1 MKKTLLFKF
10 LALSLF
16 MLFGIG
22 VLNAQVFI
30 TELADPNNNADV
42 RYIELFNAGSSAVDF
57 TEGTGWRIDKYTNA
71 SATVSQTLSLTGSIP
86 AGGYYIIAT
95 GTDDGDFFTVYG
107 VNADQFDGTVNDVA
121 GSNGDDNLELYNG
134 SDVLIDQF
142 GVPGEDGTGT
152 AHEFEDGRAE
162 RKATV
167 TSGNTTWDVAEWDVD
182 NDSGGGDGTQDA
194 PDAFDPGAWI
204 GDVLVA
210 TDLFFSEYIEGGSY
224 NKALE
229 IFNGTGTDIDLS
241 NYVIRGNHNGS
252 AWEEVT
258 SFPVGTIIANGDVY
272 VLAHELANAS
282 ILAKADSIVLDPYG
296 TGTSN
301 VANFNGDDVRAL
313 CKVGVSDTTI
323 IDIIGLYDL
332 ADPGSAWNVAGVADA
347 TKDHT
352 LVRKGT
358 VTEGNTDWA
367 AAAGTNADD
376 SEWIVEAKDYIDNLG
391 IHTFGESSA
400 DVTAPTF
407 TSTPDDG
414 DTEVA
419 VDAVIV
425 LTFNEA
431 IRNIDDSDITD
442 ENVATLLTL
451 KETDASGSD
460 VAFTATI
467 DAAKK
472 VITVTPNTDLKN
484 DQVYYGAII
493 SVEDTSDNASAASS
507 MTFTTEAVIVY
518 LSLPLYEGFDYT
530 ADETLGEQVNWNN
543 LFSGDEVLIET
554 GSLSY
559 PDFHSS
565 SGNSISFNGGGFD
578 PQIEFEAVTSGTV
591 YSSFLFKVT
600 DQSAMTD
607 LTDGGYFAF
616 LGNYDA
622 RLWVRPNPD
631 AAGTTFDIGFGWES
645 SAPSTTT
652 TTYNVGDVILA
663 VISYNIDTD
672 ELSAWINP
680 SSSDFGADTAPTAL
694 LTSTDEADVTSIS
707 AFVVRQDSDGETPF
721 IQMDELRIGTSWAEV
736 VVGSGVG
743 IDDLSGSTLNIYPN
757 PSTGRFYLQMGDAF
771 KANTKVEV
779 FNVVGMK
786 VFETLATAY
795 KTEIDLSAMKQGVY
809 YVRIDDGQNI
819 ITQKIMKQ

>member
-1 MKKTLLFKF
+1 MKKTLLFI
-10 LALSLF
+10 LMI
-16 MLFGIG
+16 MLIG
-22 VLNAQVFI
+22 AVNAQVFI
-30 TELADPNNNADV
+30 SQNCDPKNNYAADRFAEIYNPTGDAIDLTGWTLENIQAGSVSFTWTLSGSIAAGEALICGNADATGQTITPDITATWAGNSWNGKGIDGTILKNANGDVVDYAVQDDATGKFENAQMV
-42 RYIELFNAGSSAVDF
+42 RNSNITTPTSTYDATEWTFSAVDDAVDA
-57 TEGTGWRIDKYTNA
+57 TPGTH
-71 SATVSQTLSLTGSIP
+71 TV
-86 AGGYYIIAT
+86 
-95 GTDDGDFFTVYG
+95 D
-107 VNADQFDGTVNDVA
+107 
-121 GSNGDDNLELYNG
+121 
-134 SDVLIDQF
+134 
-142 GVPGEDGTGT
+142 
-152 AHEFEDGRAE
+152 
-162 RKATV
+162 
-167 TSGNTTWDVAEWDVD
+167 
-182 NDSGGGDGTQDA
+182 
-194 PDAFDPGAWI
+194 
-204 GDVLVA
+204 LVA
-210 TDLFFSEYIEGGSY
+210 ADLFFSEYIEGGSY

-332 ADPGSAWNVAGVADA
+332 VDPGSAWNVAGVADA

-493 SVEDTSDNASAASS
+493 SIEDTSDNASAASS

-809 YVRIDDGQNI
+809 YVRVDDGQNI

>member
-22 VLNAQVFI
+22 VLNAQNLVLNGDMEAWDDDTSPTSWTKAENI
-30 TELADPNNNADV
+30 TKESTIV
-42 RYIELFNAGSSAVDF
+42 HGGTYSAKHVG
-57 TEGTGWRIDKYTNA
+57 GTKDL
-71 SATVSQTLSLTGSIP
+71 SQTITINPNTEYTISIW
-86 AGGYYIIAT
+86 YYVES
-95 GTDDGDFFTVYG
+95 GDDTDARIWSYWRT
-107 VNADQFDGTVNDVA
+107 DGTTL
-121 GSNGDDNLELYNG
+121 DDNAAELRGPDGSYFTSAASWQQYEVTLTSPAAANELYFEVRTYG
-134 SDVLIDQF
+134 SAIVYWDDMSVT
-142 GVPGEDGTGT
+142 E
-152 AHEFEDGRAE
+152 
-162 RKATV
+162 AT
-167 TSGNTTWDVAEWDVD
+167 T
-182 NDSGGGDGTQDA
+182 
-194 PDAFDPGAWI
+194 
-204 GDVLVA
+204 VA
-210 TDLFFSEYIEGGSY
+210 TDLFFSEYIEGTS
-224 NKALE
+224 NNRAIE
-229 IFNGTGTDIDLS
+229 IFNGTGADVDLS
-241 NYVIRGNHNGS
+241 AYSVKQSYGGQGWGIRSETAMIEYVLPLS
-252 AWEEVT
+252 
-258 SFPVGTIIANGDVY
+258 GTLADGDVY
-272 VLAHELANAS
+272 IFYNTDADAAISSVGDLALS
-282 ILAKADSIVLDPYG
+282 YD
-296 TGTSN
+296 TGTQGSRMGAFTGN
-301 VANFNGDDVRAL
+301 DPMGLFKNDVL
-313 CKVGVSDTTI
+313 
-323 IDIIGLYDL
+323 IDIIGIELDT
-332 ADPGSAWNVAGVADA
+332 DGPWDVAGTTGA
-347 TKDHT
+347 TQNHT
-352 LVRKGT
+352 LTRKST
-358 VTEGNTDWA
+358 ITQGNTDWA
-367 AAAGTNADD
+367 ASAGTDADD
-376 SEWIVEAKDYIDNLG
+376 SEWVVYAEDYFDDLG
-391 IHTFGESSA
+391 THTFGESSA

-809 YVRIDDGQNI
+809 YVRVDDGQNI

>member
-16 MLFGIG
+16 VLFSIG
-22 VLNAQVFI
+22 VLNAQIFI
-30 TELADPNNNADV
+30 TEITDPNNNAGA
-42 RYIELFNAGSSAVDF
+42 RYVELFNSGSTDIDLSTGWQLRRATNDYDYTQDPVDLTGTITAGGFYIVCANQTTF
-57 TEGTGWRIDKYTNA
+57 TSTFGFAADQSIGTG
-71 SATVSQTLSLTGSIP
+71 GP
-86 AGGYYIIAT
+86 A
-95 GTDDGDFFTVYG
+95 D
-107 VNADQFDGTVNDVA
+107 
-121 GSNGDDNLELYNG
+121 SNGDDKIQLLDA
-134 SDVLIDQF
+134 SSSVVDMF
-142 GVPGEDGTGT
+142 GVLAENSNNANT
-152 AHEFEDGRAE
+152 AQNFEDGRAE
-162 RKATV
+162 RKETV
-167 TSGNTTWDVAEWDVD
+167 STGNATWDANEWNVD
-182 NDSGGGDGTQDA
+182 NDQGFGDGPQDA

-210 TDLFFSEYIEGGSY
+210 TDLFFSEYIEGTS
-224 NKALE
+224 NNRAIE
-229 IFNGTGTDIDLS
+229 IFNGTGADVDLS
-241 NYVIRGNHNGS
+241 AYSVKQSYGGQGWGIRSETAMIEYVLPLS
-252 AWEEVT
+252 
-258 SFPVGTIIANGDVY
+258 GTLADGDVY
-272 VLAHELANAS
+272 IFYNTDADAAISSVGDLALS
-282 ILAKADSIVLDPYG
+282 YD
-296 TGTSN
+296 TGTQGSRMGAFTGN
-301 VANFNGDDVRAL
+301 DPMGLFKNDVL
-313 CKVGVSDTTI
+313 
-323 IDIIGLYDL
+323 IDIIGIELDT
-332 ADPGSAWNVAGVADA
+332 DGPWDVAGTTGA
-347 TKDHT
+347 TQNHT
-352 LVRKGT
+352 LTRKST
-358 VTEGNTDWA
+358 ITQGNTDWA
-367 AAAGTNADD
+367 ASAGTDADD
-376 SEWIVEAKDYIDNLG
+376 SEWVVYAEDYFDDLG
-391 IHTFGESSA
+391 THTFGESSA

-407 TSTPDDG
+407 TSIPDDG

-493 SVEDTSDNASAASS
+493 SIEDTSDNASVASS

-600 DQSAMTD
+600 DLSAMTD
-607 LTDGGYFAF
+607 LSDGGYFAF
-616 LGNYDA
+616 LGEYDA
-622 RLWVRPNPD
+622 RLWVKPNPD

-757 PSTGRFYLQMGDAF
+757 PSTGRFYLQIGDAF
-771 KANTKVEV
+771 KANTKIEV

>member
-1 MKKTLLFKF
+1 MKKTLLFI
-10 LALSLF
+10 LMI
-16 MLFGIG
+16 MLIG
-22 VLNAQVFI
+22 AVNAQVFI
-30 TELADPNNNADV
+30 SQNCDPKNNYAADRFAEIYNPTGDAIDLTGWTLENIQAGSVSFTWTLSGSIAAGEALICGNADATGQTITPDITATWAGNSWNGKGIDGTILKNANGDVVDYAVQDDATGKFENAQMV
-42 RYIELFNAGSSAVDF
+42 RNSNITTPTSTYDATEWTFSSVDDAVDA
-57 TEGTGWRIDKYTNA
+57 TPGTH
-71 SATVSQTLSLTGSIP
+71 TV
-86 AGGYYIIAT
+86 
-95 GTDDGDFFTVYG
+95 D
-107 VNADQFDGTVNDVA
+107 
-121 GSNGDDNLELYNG
+121 
-134 SDVLIDQF
+134 
-142 GVPGEDGTGT
+142 
-152 AHEFEDGRAE
+152 
-162 RKATV
+162 
-167 TSGNTTWDVAEWDVD
+167 
-182 NDSGGGDGTQDA
+182 
-194 PDAFDPGAWI
+194 
-204 GDVLVA
+204 LVA
-210 TDLFFSEYIEGGSY
+210 ADLFFSEYIEGTS
-224 NKALE
+224 NNRAIE
-229 IFNGTGTDIDLS
+229 IFNGTGADVDLS
-241 NYVIRGNHNGS
+241 AYSVKQSYGGQGWGIRSETAMIEYVLPLS
-252 AWEEVT
+252 
-258 SFPVGTIIANGDVY
+258 GTLADGDVY
-272 VLAHELANAS
+272 IFYNTDADAAISSVGDLALS
-282 ILAKADSIVLDPYG
+282 YD
-296 TGTSN
+296 TGTQGSRMGAFTGN
-301 VANFNGDDVRAL
+301 DPMGLFKNDVL
-313 CKVGVSDTTI
+313 
-323 IDIIGLYDL
+323 IDIIGIELDT
-332 ADPGSAWNVAGVADA
+332 DGPWDVAGTTGA
-347 TKDHT
+347 TQNHT
-352 LVRKGT
+352 LTRKST
-358 VTEGNTDWA
+358 ITQGNTDWA
-367 AAAGTNADD
+367 ASAGTDADD
-376 SEWIVEAKDYIDNLG
+376 SEWVVYAEDYFDDLG
-391 IHTFGESSA
+391 THTFGESSA

-493 SVEDTSDNASAASS
+493 SIEDTSDNASAASS